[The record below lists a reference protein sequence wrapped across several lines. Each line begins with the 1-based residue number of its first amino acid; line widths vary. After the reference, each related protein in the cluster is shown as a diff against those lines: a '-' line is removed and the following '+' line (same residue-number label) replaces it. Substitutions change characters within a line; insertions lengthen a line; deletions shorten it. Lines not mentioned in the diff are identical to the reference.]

1 VLIFAIVVTI
11 GPNHNNFFLPNLS
24 AKYPAGVFT
33 HNLAAANALR
43 MLPICAPERCN
54 SDVAKDGIVG
64 ARIPCPMAHANESPH
79 MDRIS
84 LLSLRKFGIG
94 FVEVGAGVTGAVV
107 GIWGE
112 SVPPPLAAP
121 FFFVFRPLVGA
132 FFVSSEE
139 EEIEENEDEL
149 QS

>member
-1 VLIFAIVVTI
+1 
-11 GPNHNNFFLPNLS
+11 
-24 AKYPAGVFT
+24 VFT

-43 MLPICAPERCN
+43 MLPICAPDRCN

-64 ARIPCPMAHANESPH
+64 ARIPCPIAHANESPH
-79 MDRIS
+79 MERIS

-94 FVEVGAGVTGAVV
+94 FVEVGAGGTGAVV
-107 GIWGE
+107 GIGGE
-112 SVPPPLAAP
+112 SVPPPPLAP

-139 EEIEENEDEL
+139 EENEVNEDEL
-149 QS
+149 QK

>member
-1 VLIFAIVVTI
+1 
-11 GPNHNNFFLPNLS
+11 
-24 AKYPAGVFT
+24 
-33 HNLAAANALR
+33 
-43 MLPICAPERCN
+43 ME
-54 SDVAKDGIVG
+54 
-64 ARIPCPMAHANESPH
+64 
-79 MDRIS
+79 RIS

-94 FVEVGAGVTGAVV
+94 FVDVGAGDTGAVV

-112 SVPPPLAAP
+112 SVPPPPLPP

-139 EEIEENEDEL
+139 EEENEENEDEL

>member
-112 SVPPPLAAP
+112 TAP

>member
-1 VLIFAIVVTI
+1 
-11 GPNHNNFFLPNLS
+11 
-24 AKYPAGVFT
+24 
-33 HNLAAANALR
+33 
-43 MLPICAPERCN
+43 ME
-54 SDVAKDGIVG
+54 
-64 ARIPCPMAHANESPH
+64 
-79 MDRIS
+79 RIS

-139 EEIEENEDEL
+139 EENEENEDEL